1 MLKILDETFD
11 PEKVQWT
18 RPEGGMFLWAT
29 LPKFMSTRRMFK
41 YAVDAN
47 VAYVTG
53 RAFFPTGGGENCM
66 RLNFTHATDE
76 KIVEGIGRLWEV
88 IQSEMKRQE
97 EKPVLDLE
105 EGITI

>member
-1 MLKILDETFD
+1 
-11 PEKVQWT
+11 
-18 RPEGGMFLWAT
+18 
-29 LPKFMSTRRMFK
+29 MFK

-53 RAFFPTGGGENCM
+53 KAFFPTGGGDNCM

-76 KIVEGIGRLWEV
+76 KIVEGINNLWEV
-88 IQSEMKRQE
+88 IKSEMVRQA

-105 EGITI
+105 EGISI